1 MARRL
6 PHLNALRA
14 FEAAARRLSFIKAA
28 LELKVTPAAVSHQ
41 IKALEV
47 LAAHNRPV
55 TKSAMVVRDIDIL
68 GPMAEKGLATVAVSV
83 TSLDHDLSKK
93 LEPRAPIPEKRLE
106 TIRRL
111 SQAGIPVSVLAAPMI
126 PFLNDSELEAVLGA
140 LGKGGGDLGF
150 LCFAQAVPG
159 NERAVRPA
167 V

>member
-6 PHLNALRA
+6 PPLIALRA
-14 FEAAARRLSFIKAA
+14 FEAAARHLSFIKTA
-28 LELKVTPAAVSHQ
+28 LALKVTPAAISHQ

-47 LAAHNRPV
+47 LAAHNHPVAIV

-83 TSLDHDLSKK
+83 TSLDRDLSRI
-93 LEPRAPIPEKRLE
+93 LESRAPIPEKRLE

-126 PFLNDSELEAVLGA
+126 PFLNDSELEAILA
-140 LGKGGGDLGF
+140 ARGKGGGDLGF
-150 LCFAQAVPG
+150 LYFA
-159 NERAVRPA
+159 
-167 V
+167 